1 MTAHR
6 REGAITRAEFE
17 SMSLWLPDVRAIP
30 SQQPERIRQVRALYA
45 HFRRMA
51 DALAEI
57 VHECDEGESD
67 YPECCD
73 RVEAIA
79 RAALPEGWEK

>member
-1 MTAHR
+1 MTAPT
-6 REGAITRAEFE
+6 ITREEFE

-57 VHECDEGESD
+57 AVIE
-67 YPECCD
+67 
-73 RVEAIA
+73 RQLATIA

>member
-1 MTAHR
+1 MTARR
-6 REGAITRAEFE
+6 REGAIAREEFE
-17 SMSLWLPDVRAIP
+17 SMSLWLPNVRAIP

-57 VHECDEGESD
+57 AVIENCNAGHSSEV
-67 YPECCD
+67 
-73 RVEAIA
+73 RQLATIA
-79 RAALPEGWEK
+79 RAALPEGWETK